1 MWDVKFNRYIEEL
14 IKQDRFT
21 LTMWD
26 VKEPATVELTFEIEV
41 LP

>member
-1 MWDVKFNRYIEEL
+1 VGCKVLSLSVAMLQNL
-14 IKQDRFT
+14 RFT

-26 VKEPATVELTFEIEV
+26 VKWKNLGPVNEDIEV